1 MVTLETMKPYE
12 QEMIEFR
19 RDLHMHPEIG
29 FELART
35 AAKVEETLKGYDC
48 FEVITGIARTGIVAV
63 FRSGR
68 QGKTVAVRAD
78 MDALPMNDELEAPY
92 RSTVKGAAHTCG
104 HDAHTAILIGV
115 AHYIFDHQEEFCGT
129 IKLLFQPSEESNPS
143 PGAPEVV
150 ASGILNDC
158 DAIFGLHVDT
168 AYRCG
173 QVGIKYGS
181 LYAGSTAFRLQIDG
195 LGGHGAYPHLAK
207 DPIVSAAQIINQAQ
221 TIVSRN
227 TDPMLA
233 SVVTF
238 GSVNSG
244 NAPNVIPDKAVL
256 TGTLRA
262 LDQKLLLSNIEKLN
276 QIFDY
281 VCKMNGCSYS
291 LEHNITTPVLY
302 NDKKLSALTEN
313 EAVRILGREHVIVQ
327 ENAEMGGEDFA
338 YYCDVA
344 PCSFFILGVAN
355 DTVNNYCH
363 HPKFDI
369 DENALIIGA
378 GLLAAAAQKTAET
391 EN

>member
-1 MVTLETMKPYE
+1 MITLERMRPYE

-29 FELART
+29 FALERT
-35 AAKVEETLKGYDC
+35 AGKVREVLESYGC
-48 FEVITGIARTGIVAV
+48 FEIISGIARTGIVAV
-63 FRSGR
+63 FHSGR
-68 QGKTVAVRAD
+68 PGKVVAIRAD
-78 MDALPMNDELEAPY
+78 MDALPMEDELEAPY
-92 RSTVKGAAHTCG
+92 RSAVKGAAHTCG
-104 HDAHTAILIGV
+104 HDAHTAMLLGV
-115 AHYIFDHQEEFCGT
+115 AHYISEYQEEFCGT

-143 PGAPEVV
+143 PGAPEVI
-150 ASGILNDC
+150 ASGILDDC
-158 DAIFGLHVDT
+158 SAILGLHVDT

-195 LGGHGAYPHLAK
+195 LGGHGAYPHLTK
-207 DPIVSAAQIINQAQ
+207 DPVVTAAQIINQAQ

-238 GSVNSG
+238 GSINSG
-244 NAPNVIPDKAVL
+244 NAANVIPDRAVL
-256 TGTLRA
+256 TGTIRA
-262 LDQKLLLSNIEKLN
+262 LDQKLLLSNMERLN

-281 VCKMNGCSYS
+281 ACRMNGCCYN
-291 LEHNITTPVLY
+291 LEHNITTPVLR
-302 NDKKLSALTEN
+302 NDEALSALTEK
-313 EAVRILGREHVIVQ
+313 EAVRLLGREHVIVQ
-327 ENAEMGGEDFA
+327 EHAEMGGEDFA

-344 PCSFFILGVAN
+344 PCSFFILGVSN

-369 DENALIIGA
+369 DENALMIGA
-378 GLLAAAAQKTAET
+378 SLLAAAAQKAAVVD
-391 EN
+391 